1 MDILK
6 LSKDNKY
13 IFAIKIAEKASSYIY
28 DSEVLGVINEALE
41 VSRKWVQSGGNVGEL
56 LYDYLD
62 NEENGFTIFQEME
75 ENEQIINA
83 WNCIIDAVAYISRAA
98 YEKEGAEYFPEP
110 IELVDDSIISHM
122 TQSLILCDEK
132 EREFVEELYSDLLCF

>member
-1 MDILK
+1 MKTTK
-6 LSKDNKY
+6 LGKDKKCF
-13 IFAIKIAEKASSYIY
+13 FALRIAEEASSYID

-122 TQSLILCDEK
+122 THSLILCDEK
-132 EREFVEELYSDLLCF
+132 EREYVEELYSGLL